1 MRARSLMVIAIRI
14 LALLCLAG
22 AAGAQA
28 FARCDVNGDGVVNQV
43 DVRLISA
50 SLNRPAFGKLDARD
64 ADGDGRITLNDV
76 RACLQVCR
84 GPCGRAERRA
94 HRARRPRPARA
105 AGRDR
110 CASTARGRPTPT
122 ARKPLTYAWQFT
134 LRRPPAASVTALV
147 GRVRRPSDV
156 RRRRARASTPSS
168 SWSATA
174 SPNSLAG
181 NVNGVDA
188 ER

>member
-22 AAGAQA
+22 AAGAQT

-76 RACLQVCR
+76 ARLQVCR
-84 GPCGRAERRA
+84 GACNSQNVAPTAQAGPAQSVPPGATVHLDGRN
-94 HRARRPRPARA
+94 
-105 AGRDR
+105 
-110 CASTARGRPTPT
+110 RPTPT
-122 ARKPLTYAWQFT
+122 ARN
-134 LRRPPAASVTALV
+134 R
-147 GRVRRPSDV
+147 
-156 RRRRARASTPSS
+156 
-168 SWSATA
+168 
-174 SPNSLAG
+174 
-181 NVNGVDA
+181 
-188 ER
+188 